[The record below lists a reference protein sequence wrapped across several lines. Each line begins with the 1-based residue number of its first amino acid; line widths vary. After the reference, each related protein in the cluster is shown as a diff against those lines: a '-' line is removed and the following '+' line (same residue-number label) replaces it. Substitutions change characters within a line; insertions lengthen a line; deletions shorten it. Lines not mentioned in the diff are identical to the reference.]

1 MHSLLITL
9 VAGILGTLAVA
20 FGFLYKQDQY
30 PKSVKWYQ
38 ILGKDLG
45 VRITF
50 WVIGL
55 LFIAYSGFLQFML

>member
-1 MHSLLITL
+1 MHSLLITFTS
-9 VAGILGTLAVA
+9 GIVGLISIA

-30 PKSVKWYQ
+30 PSSVKWYQ
-38 ILGKDLG
+38 VLGKDLG

-55 LFIAYSGFLQFML
+55 AFLAYSGFIQFML